1 MDFNVRECQRFSKTW
16 TKKEVRRGISRP
28 NVSIDSVGYPPS
40 FRKPV
45 KHSSK
50 KLSYPGAGF
59 QSSIRGMKL
68 PRIVLSFKL
77 ELALVKK
84 KKKEKERKKERKK
97 REKKKHARLS
107 WFWLLYKFQKVSTE
121 NRWPTVSQNNFSEYL
136 PVVDVSWNNLTSLWI
151 AWSITSLSD
160 V

>member
-84 KKKEKERKKERKK
+84 KEREREKERKKEKRKK
-97 REKKKHARLS
+97 ETRAS
-107 WFWLLYKFQKVSTE
+107 LLV
-121 NRWPTVSQNNFSEYL
+121 L
-136 PVVDVSWNNLTSLWI
+136 AAL
-151 AWSITSLSD
+151 
-160 V
+160 